1 MDDQALVEGSVVFKD
16 EDDPAR
22 GKSPVSH
29 SLGQEAWRSGRKR
42 IRRACNWEVCH
53 GTDTGIFRAP
63 GTVPMMAVSLLPP
76 PGPRRGPSPTHLPVC
91 VSATPALLLSTRLH
105 LCPWPVSELVTS
117 CWAAQ
122 QGSLAPAPAEG
133 RPSFLPTVPHVLQ
146 NLASLPITANPL
158 NGYSLALAPDPT
170 IL

>member
-29 SLGQEAWRSGRKR
+29 SLGQEARCSGRKR
-42 IRRACNWEVCH
+42 IRRACNWGVCH
-53 GTDTGIFRAP
+53 RTNTGVLRAS
-63 GTVPMMAVSLLPP
+63 GTVPTSAVSLLPP
-76 PGPRRGPSPTHLPVC
+76 PGPRRGPSPTRLPVR
-91 VSATPALLLSTRLH
+91 VSATPALLLSIRLH
-105 LCPWPVSELVTS
+105 LRPWPVSELVTS

-122 QGSLAPAPAEG
+122 QGSLAPAPQRA
-133 RPSFLPTVPHVLQ
+133 RPWFLPTAPHVLQ
-146 NLASLPITANPL
+146 NWASLPTTASPRD
-158 NGYSLALAPDPT
+158 GYSLALSPDPT